1 MEYEITGPR
10 YLPCEIFEV
19 NIAYRWVRMTSMAME
34 AERLRLDRADHCDSC
49 AFISLSY
56 HIHRTTEKLQA
67 LEEYEA
73 SLDGGVW

>member
-34 AERLRLDRADHCDSC
+34 AERLRLDRADHCDAC
-49 AFISLSY
+49 AFICISY
-56 HIHRTTEKLQA
+56 HVHRTLEKLNA

-73 SLDGGVW
+73 SLGNEVW

>member
-19 NIAYRWVRMTSMAME
+19 NIAYQWVRMTSMAME
-34 AERLRLDRADHCDSC
+34 PERLRLDRADHCDSC

-56 HIHRTTEKLQA
+56 HIHRTVEKLKV

-73 SLDGGVW
+73 SLDGGGW